1 MKIWLDLDRC
11 ILWLPYLTKAY
22 IKLRIMVVKLYG
34 DKEEVIQILKFHRV
48 ITYSKV
54 FTYLEV
60 LIKKDNLR
68 MISGLLNLTIK
79 NANRF

>member
-1 MKIWLDLDRC
+1 
-11 ILWLPYLTKAY
+11 
-22 IKLRIMVVKLYG
+22 MVVKLFG
-34 DKEEVIQILKFHRV
+34 DKEEIIQILKFHRV

-79 NANRF
+79 NVNRF